1 LGSNNPFV
9 DSDPEFAG
17 KMSNVLEEL
26 SRMREGLRPFKL
38 ILTDPLAHSFL
49 ANPWHPEA
57 DKRATIEFRKR
68 T

>member
-1 LGSNNPFV
+1 MGSNNPFV
-9 DSDPEFAG
+9 DSDREFAG
-17 KMSNVLEEL
+17 KMSSVLEEVK
-26 SRMREGLRPFKL
+26 RMQEGLRPFKL
-38 ILTDPLAHSFL
+38 ILIDPLAHSFL